1 MENTEKSE
9 ILLAI
14 KELSNKMDNMQ
25 KDVDEIKEVIPEM
38 QEDIKQLKIVIPEMQ
53 EDIKQL
59 KIVVS
64 ELQDNVIQLQKEMKN
79 ITQIIIPEM
88 QVEIRKISKSVAVI
102 EVEHGEK
109 LDLLFDIFDMHE
121 EKLKSNERRI
131 HLCERHLDRHD
142 DEIYYLKA
150 VQGA

>member
-14 KELSNKMDNMQ
+14 KELSNKMDDMQ

-38 QEDIKQLKIVIPEMQ
+38 QENIEQLT
-53 EDIKQL
+53 
-59 KIVVS
+59 IVVS
-64 ELQDNVIQLQKEMKN
+64 ELQENVIQLQKEMKN

-142 DEIYYLKA
+142 DEIYYLKE
-150 VQGA
+150 VQRA

>member
-14 KELSNKMDNMQ
+14 KELSNKMDDMQ
-25 KDVDEIKEVIPEM
+25 KDVDEIKGVIPEM
-38 QEDIKQLKIVIPEMQ
+38 QENIEQLT
-53 EDIKQL
+53 
-59 KIVVS
+59 IVVS
-64 ELQDNVIQLQKEMKN
+64 ELQENVIQLQKEMKN
-79 ITQIIIPEM
+79 ITQIIISEM

-142 DEIYYLKA
+142 DEIYYLKE
-150 VQGA
+150 VQRA

>member
-25 KDVDEIKEVIPEM
+25 KDVDEIKEV
-38 QEDIKQLKIVIPEMQ
+38 
-53 EDIKQL
+53 
-59 KIVVS
+59 
-64 ELQDNVIQLQKEMKN
+64 
-79 ITQIIIPEM
+79 IPEM

-142 DEIYYLKA
+142 DEIYYLKE
-150 VQGA
+150 VQRA

>member
-14 KELSNKMDNMQ
+14 KELSNKMDDMQ
-25 KDVDEIKEVIPEM
+25 KDVDEIKGVIPEM
-38 QEDIKQLKIVIPEMQ
+38 QENIEQLT
-53 EDIKQL
+53 
-59 KIVVS
+59 IVVS
-64 ELQDNVIQLQKEMKN
+64 ELQENVIQLQKEMKN

-131 HLCERHLDRHD
+131 HLCERHLDRRD
-142 DEIYYLKA
+142 DEIYYLKE
-150 VQGA
+150 VQRA

>member
-38 QEDIKQLKIVIPEMQ
+38 QEKIAIIPE
-53 EDIKQL
+53 
-59 KIVVS
+59 
-64 ELQDNVIQLQKEMKN
+64 LQKEIKN

-142 DEIYYLKA
+142 DEIYYLKE
-150 VQGA
+150 VQRA

>member
-14 KELSNKMDNMQ
+14 KELSNKIDDMQ
-25 KDVDEIKEVIPEM
+25 KDVDEIKGVIPEM
-38 QEDIKQLKIVIPEMQ
+38 QENIEQLT
-53 EDIKQL
+53 
-59 KIVVS
+59 IVVS
-64 ELQDNVIQLQKEMKN
+64 ELQENVIQLQKEMKN

-142 DEIYYLKA
+142 DEIYYLKE
-150 VQGA
+150 VQRA

>member
-14 KELSNKMDNMQ
+14 KELSNKMDDMQ
-25 KDVDEIKEVIPEM
+25 KDVDEIKGVIPEM
-38 QEDIKQLKIVIPEMQ
+38 QENIEQLT
-53 EDIKQL
+53 
-59 KIVVS
+59 IVVS
-64 ELQDNVIQLQKEMKN
+64 ELQENVIQLQKEMKN

>member
-14 KELSNKMDNMQ
+14 KELSNKMDDMQ
-25 KDVDEIKEVIPEM
+25 KDVDEIKGVIPEM
-38 QEDIKQLKIVIPEMQ
+38 QENIEQLT
-53 EDIKQL
+53 
-59 KIVVS
+59 IVVS
-64 ELQDNVIQLQKEMKN
+64 ELQENVIQLQKEMKN

-150 VQGA
+150 VQEA

>member
-14 KELSNKMDNMQ
+14 KELSNKMDDMQ
-25 KDVDEIKEVIPEM
+25 KDVDEIKGVIPEM
-38 QEDIKQLKIVIPEMQ
+38 QENIEQLT
-53 EDIKQL
+53 
-59 KIVVS
+59 IVVS
-64 ELQDNVIQLQKEMKN
+64 ELQENVIQLQKEMKN

-142 DEIYYLKA
+142 DEIYYLKE
-150 VQGA
+150 VQRA

>member
-25 KDVDEIKEVIPEM
+25 KDLDEIKEVIPEM
-38 QEDIKQLKIVIPEMQ
+38 QENIE
-53 EDIKQL
+53 QL

-64 ELQDNVIQLQKEMKN
+64 ELQENVIQLQKEMKN

-142 DEIYYLKA
+142 DEIYYLKE
-150 VQGA
+150 VQRA

>member
-38 QEDIKQLKIVIPEMQ
+38 QENIE
-53 EDIKQL
+53 QL

-64 ELQDNVIQLQKEMKN
+64 ELQENVIQLQKEMKN

-142 DEIYYLKA
+142 DEIYYLKE
-150 VQGA
+150 VQRA

>member
-14 KELSNKMDNMQ
+14 KELSNKMDDMQ
-25 KDVDEIKEVIPEM
+25 KDVYEIKGVIPEM
-38 QEDIKQLKIVIPEMQ
+38 QENIEQLT
-53 EDIKQL
+53 
-59 KIVVS
+59 IVVS
-64 ELQDNVIQLQKEMKN
+64 ELQENVIQLQKEMKN

-142 DEIYYLKA
+142 DEIYYLKE
-150 VQGA
+150 VQRA

>member
-14 KELSNKMDNMQ
+14 KELSNKMDDMQ
-25 KDVDEIKEVIPEM
+25 KDVDEIKGVIPEM
-38 QEDIKQLKIVIPEMQ
+38 QENIEQLT
-53 EDIKQL
+53 
-59 KIVVS
+59 IVVS
-64 ELQDNVIQLQKEMKN
+64 ELQENVIQLQKEMKN

-88 QVEIRKISKSVAVI
+88 QVEIIKISKSVAVI

-142 DEIYYLKA
+142 DEIYYLKE
-150 VQGA
+150 VQRA

>member
-38 QEDIKQLKIVIPEMQ
+38 QEKIAIIPE
-53 EDIKQL
+53 
-59 KIVVS
+59 
-64 ELQDNVIQLQKEMKN
+64 LQKEIKN

>member
-14 KELSNKMDNMQ
+14 KELSNKMDDMQ
-25 KDVDEIKEVIPEM
+25 KDVDEIKGVIPEM
-38 QEDIKQLKIVIPEMQ
+38 QENIEQLKIVIPEMQ
-53 EDIKQL
+53 E
-59 KIVVS
+59 
-64 ELQDNVIQLQKEMKN
+64 NVIQLQKEMKN

-142 DEIYYLKA
+142 DEIYYLKE
-150 VQGA
+150 VQRA

>member
-9 ILLAI
+9 ILFAI
-14 KELSNKMDNMQ
+14 KELSNKMDDMQ
-25 KDVDEIKEVIPEM
+25 KDVDEIKGVIPEM
-38 QEDIKQLKIVIPEMQ
+38 QENIEQLT
-53 EDIKQL
+53 
-59 KIVVS
+59 IVVS
-64 ELQDNVIQLQKEMKN
+64 ELQENVIQLQKEMKN

-142 DEIYYLKA
+142 DEIYYLKE
-150 VQGA
+150 VQRA